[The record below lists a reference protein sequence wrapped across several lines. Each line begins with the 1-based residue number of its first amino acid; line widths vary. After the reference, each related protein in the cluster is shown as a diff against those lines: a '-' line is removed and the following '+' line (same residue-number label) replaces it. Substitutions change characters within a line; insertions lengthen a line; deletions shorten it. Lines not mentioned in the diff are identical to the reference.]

1 MQMTGMLDALVV
13 TPEDFVKIKADHP
26 EFLDAVLQTDGPGN
40 SHFSGLTVSDDLP
53 QELRTPVLEILSNI
67 YEEEGKTQGIC
78 FGADGSFRQGILAG
92 KADKQAAE
100 YVGYL
105 ARKRRKE
112 QKIRELQEQIES
124 ISRTIEE
131 WNTGIAQLQGR
142 MDRLQVEYQEIPD
155 FRRFRSHCRRNGSW
169 NVFWRR
175 WKTNI

>member
-1 MQMTGMLDALVV
+1 MLSCRRTGRGTA
-13 TPEDFVKIKADHP
+13 I
-26 EFLDAVLQTDGPGN
+26 
-40 SHFSGLTVSDDLP
+40 FSGLTVSDDLP

-112 QKIRELQEQIES
+112 QKSRELQEQIEKHQQDHRRVEHRNCTTAGTYGQITGG
-124 ISRTIEE
+124 IS
-131 WNTGIAQLQGR
+131 G
-142 MDRLQVEYQEIPD
+142 D
-155 FRRFRSHCRRNGSW
+155 S
-169 NVFWRR
+169 
-175 WKTNI
+175 

>member
-1 MQMTGMLDALVV
+1 M
-13 TPEDFVKIKADHP
+13 
-26 EFLDAVLQTDGPGN
+26 
-40 SHFSGLTVSDDLP
+40 
-53 QELRTPVLEILSNI
+53 EILSNI

-124 ISRTIEE
+124 ISRTIEGVE
-131 WNTGIAQLQGR
+131 HRNCTTAGTYGQITGGISG
-142 MDRLQVEYQEIPD
+142 D
-155 FRRFRSHCRRNGSW
+155 S
-169 NVFWRR
+169 
-175 WKTNI
+175 

>member
-26 EFLDAVLQTDGPGN
+26 SSWMLSVQTDGPGN

-100 YVGYL
+100 YVDIWRENGEKS
-105 ARKRRKE
+105 KRSGNCR
-112 QKIRELQEQIES
+112 
-124 ISRTIEE
+124 SR
-131 WNTGIAQLQGR
+131 
-142 MDRLQVEYQEIPD
+142 
-155 FRRFRSHCRRNGSW
+155 
-169 NVFWRR
+169 
-175 WKTNI
+175 